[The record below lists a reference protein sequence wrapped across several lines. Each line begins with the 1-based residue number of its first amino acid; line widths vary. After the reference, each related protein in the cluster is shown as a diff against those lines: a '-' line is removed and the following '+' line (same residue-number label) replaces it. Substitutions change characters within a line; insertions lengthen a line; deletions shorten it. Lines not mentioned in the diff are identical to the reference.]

1 MYENITYEEIL
12 QRMLDRVPEG
22 MDKREGSIIYDA
34 LAPAAVEL
42 QLMYIDFD
50 TILSET
56 FADSASREYLI
67 RRAKER
73 GVIPYPASFASLKAI
88 STPSSLDIP
97 IGSRFSLNDLNYFIK
112 AKLQDGEYQV
122 QCETAGSNGNKYFG
136 TLIPINYI
144 DELET
149 ITISEVLI
157 PGEDE
162 EDTES
167 IRTRYFETF
176 NTKAFGGNKK
186 DYIQKTNA
194 IGGVG
199 STKVTPVW
207 NGGGTVLL
215 TILNS
220 EFNKASSTLV
230 QTVQNVIDPDPQG
243 EGLGIAPIGHTVTV
257 RTADEV
263 TININT
269 RITFQEG
276 YSWTGQ
282 KTAIT
287 DAINAYMLEIRK
299 TWANEVASVIR
310 TSQIETRILNIT
322 GVIDVADTRI
332 NGSDSNLLLDAYA
345 IPILG
350 VINNG

>member
-12 QRMLDRVPEG
+12 QRMLERVPES

-67 RRAKER
+67 RRARER
-73 GVIPYPASFASLKAI
+73 GVIPYPASKAILKATY
-88 STPSSLDIP
+88 TPTSIDIP
-97 IGSRFSLNDLNYFIK
+97 IGSRFSLNELNYVVLEKIG
-112 AKLQDGEYQV
+112 DGQLKI
-122 QCETAGSNGNKYFG
+122 QCESLGKNGNVYFG
-136 TLIPINYI
+136 NVIPIEYI
-144 DELET
+144 DTLET
-149 ITISEVLI
+149 ITITEVLI

-176 NTKAFGGNKK
+176 DTKPFGGNKK

-199 STKVTPVW
+199 STKVTPIW

-230 QTVQNVIDPDPQG
+230 QTVQKEIDPAPQG

-322 GVIDVADTRI
+322 GVIDVADTKI
-332 NGSDSNLLLDAYA
+332 NGSTSNLLLDAYA

>member
-67 RRAKER
+67 RRARER

-88 STPSSLDIP
+88 STPSTLDIP

-112 AKLQDGEYQV
+112 EKLQDGEYQV
-122 QCETAGSNGNKYFG
+122 ECETAGSEGNKYFG

-144 DELET
+144 DGLET

-176 NTKAFGGNKK
+176 DTKAFGGNKK

-230 QTVQNVIDPDPQG
+230 QTVQNLIDPAPQG

-276 YSWTGQ
+276 YSWNGQ

-287 DAINAYMLEIRK
+287 DAINAYMFEIRK

-322 GVIDVADTRI
+322 GVIDVADTKI
-332 NGSDSNLLLDAYA
+332 NGSTSNLLLDAYA

>member
-12 QRMLDRVPEG
+12 QRMLERVPES

-67 RRAKER
+67 RRARER
-73 GVIPYPASFASLKAI
+73 GVIPYPASKAILKATY
-88 STPSSLDIP
+88 TPTSIDIP
-97 IGSRFSLNDLNYFIK
+97 IGSRFSLNELNYVVLEKIG
-112 AKLQDGEYQV
+112 DGQLKI
-122 QCETAGSNGNKYFG
+122 QCESLGKNGNVYFG
-136 TLIPINYI
+136 NVIPIEYI
-144 DELET
+144 DALET
-149 ITISEVLI
+149 ITITEVLI

-176 NTKAFGGNKK
+176 DTKPFGGNKK

-199 STKVTPVW
+199 STKVTPIW

-230 QTVQNVIDPDPQG
+230 QTVQKEIDPAPQG

-322 GVIDVADTRI
+322 GVIDVADTKI
-332 NGSDSNLLLDAYA
+332 NGSTSNLLLDAYA

>member
-67 RRAKER
+67 RRARER

-122 QCETAGSNGNKYFG
+122 QCETVGSNGNKYFG

-144 DELET
+144 DGLET

-287 DAINAYMLEIRK
+287 DAINAYMFEIRK

-322 GVIDVADTRI
+322 GVIDVADTKI
-332 NGSDSNLLLDAYA
+332 NGSTSNLLLDAYA

>member
-1 MYENITYEEIL
+1 MYEDINYEDIL
-12 QRMLDRVPEG
+12 QRMLNRIPEG

-42 QLMYIDFD
+42 QMMYFD
-50 TILSET
+50 LNVILHET
-56 FADSASREYLI
+56 FADTASREYLI
-67 RRAKER
+67 RRARER
-73 GVIPYPASFASLKAI
+73 GIIPYPASFASLKVI
-88 STPSSLDIP
+88 SKPTNLDIP
-97 IGSRFSLNDLNYFIK
+97 IGSRFSLNNLNYIIK
-112 AKLQDGEYQV
+112 NKLQNGEYQV
-122 QCETAGSNGNKYFG
+122 ECETAGSEGNKYFG

-144 DELET
+144 DGLET
-149 ITISEVLI
+149 IAISEVLI

-176 NTKAFGGNKK
+176 DTKPFGGNKR

-194 IGGVG
+194 ISGVG
-199 STKVTPVW
+199 STKVTPIW

-220 EFNKASSTLV
+220 EFNKASSTLI
-230 QTVQNVIDPDPQG
+230 QTVQNEIDPTPQG

-257 RTADEV
+257 RTVDEI

-276 YSWTGQ
+276 YSWIGR

-287 DAINAYMLEIRK
+287 EAINAYMLEIRK
-299 TWANEVASVIR
+299 TWANEIASVIR

-322 GVIDVADTRI
+322 GVIDVADTTI
-332 NGSDSNLLLDAYA
+332 NGSPSNLLLDTYA

>member
-12 QRMLDRVPEG
+12 QRMLDRIPEG

-144 DELET
+144 DGLET

-287 DAINAYMLEIRK
+287 DAINAYMFEIRK

-332 NGSDSNLLLDAYA
+332 NGSTSNLLLDAYA